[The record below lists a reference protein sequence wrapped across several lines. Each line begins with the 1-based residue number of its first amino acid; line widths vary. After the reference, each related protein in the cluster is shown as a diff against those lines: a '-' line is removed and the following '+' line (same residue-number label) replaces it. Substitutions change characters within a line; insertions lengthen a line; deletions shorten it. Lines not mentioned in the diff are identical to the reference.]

1 MANGP
6 RYRVKFRRRREGKT
20 DYYYRKR
27 LLLSEIPRIVVRKSL
42 RHILVQLVEAKLEGD
57 KVIISAHSKELI
69 RDFGWQFGCSSIPA
83 AYLTGLLAGYKI
95 IKSGINNSILDIGI
109 YRPIKK
115 SRIFAALK
123 GAIDAGVEIPHS
135 EDILPDEERIK
146 GSHILKY
153 AQILESENPDIYQK
167 QFSKYLK
174 LNLSPKKITDTF
186 LTTKEKIIKK
196 YS

>member
-6 RYRVKFRRRREGKT
+6 RYHVKFRRRREGKT

-27 LLLSEIPRIVVRKSL
+27 LLMSEIPRLVIRKSL
-42 RHILVQLVEAKLEGD
+42 RHISIQLIEAKLGGD
-57 KVIISAHSKELI
+57 KVQISAHSKELLK
-69 RDFGWQFGCSSIPA
+69 DFGWKFGCGSIPA

-95 IKSGINNSILDIGI
+95 IKSGIDKSILDIGV

-115 SRIFAALK
+115 TRLFAALK
-123 GAIDAGVEIPHS
+123 GALDSGLEIPYS
-135 EDILPDEERIK
+135 EDILPDEEHIK

-153 AQILESENPDIYQK
+153 AELLESENPDIYNK

-174 LNLSPKKITDTF
+174 LKLDPKKIVENF
-186 LTTKEKIIKK
+186 VTTKENIIKK

>member
-6 RYRVKFRRRREGKT
+6 RYNVKFRRRREGKT

-27 LLLSEIPRIVVRKSL
+27 LLMAEIPRLVVRKSL
-42 RHILVQLVEAKLEGD
+42 RHISLQLIEAQLEGD
-57 KVIISAHSKELI
+57 KVLISAHSKELLKN
-69 RDFGWQFGCSSIPA
+69 FGWKFSGGSIPA

-95 IKSGINNSILDIGI
+95 IKSGIDNSILDIGI

-115 SRIFAALK
+115 TRLFAALK
-123 GAIDAGVEIPHS
+123 GALDAGLEIPHS
-135 EDILPDEERIK
+135 EDILPDEEHIT

-153 AQILESENPDIYQK
+153 AKLLESKSPDIYQK

-174 LNLSPKKITDTF
+174 LGLDPKKIVEIF
-186 LTTKEKIIKK
+186 NSTKEKIIKK